1 MDFPRNLKK
10 VNIDINNT
18 RLLGIGETVLPTDYC
33 LLMGEL
39 MFVDPPEVGHIIDGE
54 ETYEYRRGLQGCP
67 WEAIC
72 AELGLT
78 TQQQKNS
85 FRRICEEIKN
95 LKHE

>member
-1 MDFPRNLKK
+1 MNI
-10 VNIDINNT
+10 NIDNT

-33 LLMGEL
+33 HIDGDFML
-39 MFVDPPEVGHIIDGE
+39 VDHPEVGHIIDGDE
-54 ETYEYRRGLQGCP
+54 FYEYRRSLQGCP
-67 WEAIC
+67 YEAMC